1 MAAVE
6 AFTVAVV
13 ADFMAAVSAAV
24 DAPHSAGA
32 DGHTA
37 ARIVGAELIGVGDS
51 RRAASADPD
60 IAAVDSRRGVTDL
73 AADLFPA

>member
-6 AFTVAVV
+6 AFTAAVA

-24 DAPHSAGA
+24 DAPHPAGA
-32 DGHTA
+32 GGHMA
-37 ARIVGAELIGVGDS
+37 ARIVGAEVIAVGDS
-51 RRAASADPD
+51 RRAASADLD
-60 IAAVDSRRGVTDL
+60 IAAVDSRQGVTDL